1 MLTTC
6 LWSPDNKALEMAEY
20 YCSVFPNSLI
30 TTTGLYDEP
39 NSHLPNSKKWDVMIV
54 EFTLFGTDKFATL
67 NGGPYFTHSCAA
79 SWMIPCKD
87 QEELDYYY
95 DKLSAVPEA
104 EMCGWVCD
112 KFNISWQLIPEN
124 FTTYMKSDDTE
135 KKSKLM
141 HSIMEM
147 KKLSFDAIEKAYNS

>member
-1 MLTTC
+1 M
-6 LWSPDNKALEMAEY
+6 M
-20 YCSVFPNSLI
+20 
-30 TTTGLYDEP
+30 
-39 NSHLPNSKKWDVMIV
+39 V

-95 DKLSAVPEA
+95 DKLSAVPDA

-112 KFNISWQLIPEN
+112 KFNISWQIIPTR
-124 FTTYMKSDDTE
+124 FTELMSSDDAE
-135 KKSKLM
+135 KK
-141 HSIMEM
+141 
-147 KKLSFDAIEKAYNS
+147 